1 MGLLVS
7 MKPSLLV
14 ELPLMVVDLAGGVPF
29 VVAEMI
35 VEVLVVV
42 VPLVVVVVLV
52 VGLLGVGLV
61 GLHGV
66 VGLLGVLRLMGL
78 VQLALVVWVEV
89 AWGVQLVR
97 LLHFFFLQVLL
108 MLVEGC

>member
-1 MGLLVS
+1 MSVKLS
-7 MKPSLLV
+7 PLV

-35 VEVLVVV
+35 VEVLMVV
-42 VPLVVVVVLV
+42 VPLVVVVLV

-66 VGLLGVLRLMGL
+66 VGLLGVLRLMVL
-78 VQLALVVWVEV
+78 VQLVLVVLVEV
-89 AWGVQLVR
+89 AWCVQSVR